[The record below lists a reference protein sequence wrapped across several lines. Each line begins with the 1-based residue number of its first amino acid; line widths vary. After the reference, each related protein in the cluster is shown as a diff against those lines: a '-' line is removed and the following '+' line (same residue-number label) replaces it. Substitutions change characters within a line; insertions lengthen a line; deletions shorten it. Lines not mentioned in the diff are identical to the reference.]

1 MRKVDPETPQLA
13 DLRCFVLAAE
23 HRSLTAA
30 ATAVGV
36 AQSAFSRHLARA
48 ESALGGRLLH
58 RTGRGVTLTELGQRV
73 LPRAKA
79 LIAEARALADD
90 AAGRW
95 SQPSGV
101 VDVGLL
107 PSLSPQLTARLYTRI
122 SKDYP
127 AVHLRLH
134 EAYSGEMQVLL
145 AEGRV
150 DVATLNRYRPVRRG
164 PQDAVLTAKTCL
176 IVAAD
181 APIAREKSVKFA
193 SLATLPL
200 VMLPRPNTL
209 RAVIE
214 EIASRRRMVLNVALE
229 VDSST
234 AMKAAVLRC
243 KLAAAFAAHAVQ
255 DEVKRGELSAL
266 PITHPSIDQMTF
278 VESTKRRPASAAVR
292 EVEKVL
298 RALVSQ
304 LHLNGEA

>member
-1 MRKVDPETPQLA
+1 MRKLDREEPQLS

-30 ATAVGV
+30 ATAEGV
-36 AQSAFSRHLARA
+36 AQSAFSRHLARV

-58 RTGRGVTLTELGQRV
+58 RTGRGVTPTELGQRV

-95 SQPSGV
+95 SLPSGT

-107 PSLSPQLTARLYTRI
+107 PSLSPQLTALLYARI
-122 SKDYP
+122 SKAYP
-127 AVHLRLH
+127 GVHLRLH
-134 EAYSGEMQVLL
+134 EAYSGEMQVML
-145 AEGRV
+145 AEGKI
-150 DVATLNRYRPVRRG
+150 DVATLNRYRSTG
-164 PQDAVLTAKTCL
+164 LANKDAVLTAKTCL

-181 APIAREKSVKFA
+181 APIARDKSVKFA

-200 VMLPRPNTL
+200 VLLPRPNTL
-209 RAVIE
+209 RTVIE
-214 EIASRRRMVLNVALE
+214 EIALRRRMVLAVALE

-243 KLAAAFAAHAVQ
+243 NLAAALPAHAVQ
-255 DEVKRGELSAL
+255 AEVKRGELTAL
-266 PITHPSIDQMTF
+266 PITHPAINQSTF
-278 VESTKRRPASAAVR
+278 VESTKKRPASAAVR
-292 EVEKVL
+292 EVEK
-298 RALVSQ
+298 ALIALLSQ
-304 LHLNGEA
+304 LQVDQA